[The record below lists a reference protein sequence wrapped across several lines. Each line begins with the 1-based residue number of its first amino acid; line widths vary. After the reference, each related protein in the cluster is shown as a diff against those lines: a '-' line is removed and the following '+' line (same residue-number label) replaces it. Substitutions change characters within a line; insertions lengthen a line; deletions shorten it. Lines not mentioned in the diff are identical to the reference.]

1 MLTLDETI
9 ADLESGL
16 CVHETAVYYLKRLKK
31 YEEAEK
37 GRATVFGKRLNENVA
52 VLPEGVYCNVCGT
65 RLDLDEVNDDTR

>member
-37 GRATVFGKRLNENVA
+37 GRASVFGKRLN
-52 VLPEGVYCNVCGT
+52 
-65 RLDLDEVNDDTR
+65 VN

>member
-16 CVHETAVYYLKRLKK
+16 CVHETAVYYLKLLKK

-37 GRATVFGKRLNENVA
+37 GRAAVFGKRLNENVM

-65 RLDLDEVNDDTR
+65 RLDLDEVNNDTR